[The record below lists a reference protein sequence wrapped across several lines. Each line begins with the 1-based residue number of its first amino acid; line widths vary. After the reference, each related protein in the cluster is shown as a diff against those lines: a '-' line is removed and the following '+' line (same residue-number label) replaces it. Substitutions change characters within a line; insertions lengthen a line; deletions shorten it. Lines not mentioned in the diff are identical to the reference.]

1 MFNIYIRTC
10 QEKIQ
15 HHWNLYIILGLK
27 CVIIAGTCRFLCE
40 VHKLEE
46 SPHDCEVTK
55 TLESHCNQVS
65 KQSDS

>member
-1 MFNIYIRTC
+1 MPGKNSAPLESVHYFRSKMCY
-10 QEKIQ
+10 
-15 HHWNLYIILGLK
+15 
-27 CVIIAGTCRFLCE
+27 IAGTCRFLCE

-55 TLESHCNQVS
+55 TLESHYNQVS